1 MVFKPSFLTFHQSH
15 AGLRS
20 FHLHRCVFPRFHV
33 CYADIDRWFRSP
45 LRTFQPPILT
55 SLKIDFMC
63 VSCAVVY
70 TQTDAPNSIRRRASQ
85 TVLRTILDVLPQL
98 MAPITPFLSE
108 EIYSAMKEE
117 GSIFQNTYVKP
128 NPEWKNEEVETAWN
142 CMESIRGEVNKELEK
157 LKKEGIVKS
166 ALEVD
171 LSIMTGRNAR
181 SFLI

>member
-1 MVFKPSFLTFHQSH
+1 
-15 AGLRS
+15 
-20 FHLHRCVFPRFHV
+20 
-33 CYADIDRWFRSP
+33 
-45 LRTFQPPILT
+45 
-55 SLKIDFMC
+55 MC

-70 TQTDAPNSIRRRASQ
+70 TQTDAPNSTQRRASQ
-85 TVLRTILDVLPQL
+85 TVLRTVLDVLPQL

-128 NPEWKNEEVETAWN
+128 DPEWKNEEVETAWN
-142 CMESIRGEVNKELEK
+142 CVESIRGEVNKELEK

-171 LSIMTGRNAR
+171 LSIMTGKNAR

>member
-1 MVFKPSFLTFHQSH
+1 
-15 AGLRS
+15 
-20 FHLHRCVFPRFHV
+20 
-33 CYADIDRWFRSP
+33 
-45 LRTFQPPILT
+45 
-55 SLKIDFMC
+55 MC

-142 CMESIRGEVNKELEK
+142 CVESIRGEVNKELEK

-171 LSIMTGRNAR
+171 LSIMTSKNAR

>member
-1 MVFKPSFLTFHQSH
+1 MVFEPPFLSFHQNH

-20 FHLHRCVFPRFHV
+20 FHFHRCVFPHFHV
-33 CYADIDRWFRSP
+33 CCAGIDRSFRSP
-45 LRTFQPPILT
+45 LLIFQPPILT

-63 VSCAVVY
+63 VSCAVVHI
-70 TQTDAPNSIRRRASQ
+70 QTDAPNSIRRRASQ

-108 EIYSAMKEE
+108 EIYSALKEE
-117 GSIFQNTYVKP
+117 GSIFQNTYVKL

-142 CMESIRGEVNKELEK
+142 CVESIRGEVNKELEK

-171 LSIMTGRNAR
+171 LSIMTGRNA
-181 SFLI
+181 SFLLI